1 MRRRFTVLAVCA
13 GLVLALACAGGS
25 PASAVKS
32 FYKAIGDGR
41 TEDALDLLSQRTI
54 STVGK
59 DKLRAG
65 LQKATRD
72 ALDKGG
78 ITDVQITQEQIA
90 NDIANVTAIVKY
102 GNGTAQTEK
111 IQLVKEGMGWRLQ
124 PEK

>member
-1 MRRRFTVLAVCA
+1 MKRRFTVLAVC
-13 GLVLALACAGGS
+13 VFVVFALACADSS
-25 PASAVKS
+25 PATAVKS
-32 FYKAIGDGR
+32 FYKAIGAGKTD
-41 TEDALDLLSQRTI
+41 DALALLSQRTI
-54 STVGK
+54 STAGK

-78 ITDVQITQEQIA
+78 ITDIQITNEQIA
-90 NDIANVTAIVKY
+90 NEIANVTAIVKY

-111 IQLVKEGMGWRLQ
+111 VQLVKEGMGWRLQ

>member
-1 MRRRFTVLAVCA
+1 MRRRFTVLTACVC
-13 GLVLALACAGGS
+13 VIFALACAGNS

-32 FYKAIGDGR
+32 FYKAIGDGK
-41 TEDALDLLSQRTI
+41 TEDALTLLSQRTI
-54 STVGK
+54 SMVGK
-59 DKLRAG
+59 DKLRTG

-78 ITDVQITQEQIA
+78 ITDVQITNEQVANEIA
-90 NDIANVTAIVKY
+90 SVTAIVKY

-111 IQLVKEGMGWRLQ
+111 IQLVKEGTGWRLQ

>member
-32 FYKAIGDGR
+32 FYKAIGDGK

-78 ITDVQITQEQIA
+78 ITDVQITREQIA

-111 IQLVKEGMGWRLQ
+111 VQLVKEGMGWRLQ

>member
-1 MRRRFTVLAVCA
+1 MKRRLTVLAVC
-13 GLVLALACAGGS
+13 VCVIFALACADSS

-32 FYKAIGDGR
+32 FYKAIGDGKID
-41 TEDALDLLSQRTI
+41 DALALLSQRTI
-54 STVGK
+54 SAVGK
-59 DKLRAG
+59 EKLRTG

-78 ITDVQITQEQIA
+78 ITDVQITNEQIA
-90 NDIANVTAIVKY
+90 NEIANVTAIVKY

-111 IQLVKEGMGWRLQ
+111 IQLVKEGTGWRLQ